1 MWNLGP
7 YAKGELFLF
16 YLELVRFVEGKE
28 DHQGKL
34 VAEFSQV
41 REQLESGQW
50 QRFVITE
57 LQKV

>member
-1 MWNLGP
+1 
-7 YAKGELFLF
+7 LF
-16 YLELVRFVEGKE
+16 YLELVRYVEGKE